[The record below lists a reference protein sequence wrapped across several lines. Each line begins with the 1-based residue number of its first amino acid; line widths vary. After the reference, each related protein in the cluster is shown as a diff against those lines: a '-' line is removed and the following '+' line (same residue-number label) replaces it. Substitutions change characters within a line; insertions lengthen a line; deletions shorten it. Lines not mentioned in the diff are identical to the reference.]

1 MPEKATE
8 RRGVFK
14 RLRQL
19 RLIEYREDED
29 LEQAEAWIR
38 VHPMIVDFVSTE
50 AIDALAAQPETPAN
64 AVVNTVSGTAAAS
77 EGERVS

>member
-1 MPEKATE
+1 MKNWLGRSLPEKATE

-19 RLIEYREDED
+19 KLIEYREDDD

-38 VHPMIVDFVSTE
+38 VHPMIVDFVSNE
-50 AIDALAAQPETPAN
+50 AIDALADNST
-64 AVVNTVSGTAAAS
+64 AS
-77 EGERVS
+77 EVERVS